1 MPMFRK
7 SNPVYSSV
15 SHGGFTCTRLVDR
28 TDSSLKTDK
37 VLVTDSPDNFY
48 RGYPDIEVFR
58 LKNKVEAGVKLEEV
72 PSVVFVDDKL
82 SDSEIKKIDAVL
94 DAAPDDEPKN
104 D

>member
-7 SNPVYSSV
+7 SNPVYTSV

-28 TDSSLKTDK
+28 TDSTLKTDK

-58 LKNKVEAGVKLEEV
+58 LKNKVEAGIKLEEV
-72 PSVVFVDDKL
+72 PSVVFSDDKL
-82 SDSEIKKIDAVL
+82 SESELKKIDAVL
-94 DAAPDDEPKN
+94 DAASDVDSKN
-104 D
+104 E